1 MANSRSAK
9 KQIRVSERKRIRNR
23 SIRSAVRTK
32 VTHTR
37 RALVGTDVASL
48 ELELK
53 TAVQALDQAAEKG
66 VLHKNN
72 VARRKAR
79 LMSQVHKRLLA
90 LHEEP
95 GKPATSGATP
105 RTTAAK
111 KSPAKAKAA
120 TKTSAAKATAAKATA
135 KK

>member
-1 MANSRSAK
+1 MSVQEERAVANSRSAK

-23 SIRSAVRTK
+23 SIRSAVRTR

-37 RALVGTDVASL
+37 RALSGMDAATL
-48 ELELK
+48 ESELK

-90 LHEEP
+90 LHAEP
-95 GKPATSGATP
+95 EKTPAEITP

-111 KSPAKAKAA
+111 AKKAPAKAKAP
-120 TKTSAAKATAAKATA
+120 AKTAAK
-135 KK
+135 K